1 MGMCKLSGGIKSK
14 TGKIGDLKATGD
26 PNSRIDLKNEQGE
39 LIQQRWYGPD
49 GRAIWNRDWKH
60 KDNNPQKPHKF
71 PHDHPWDYSKK
82 NPREDYDENR
92 KINTDYY

>member
-39 LIQQRWYGPD
+39 LIQ
-49 GRAIWNRDWKH
+49 
-60 KDNNPQKPHKF
+60 
-71 PHDHPWDYSKK
+71 
-82 NPREDYDENR
+82 
-92 KINTDYY
+92 

>member
-82 NPREDYDENR
+82 IQEKTMM
-92 KINTDYY
+92 KIGK

>member
-92 KINTDYY
+92 KINTYYC